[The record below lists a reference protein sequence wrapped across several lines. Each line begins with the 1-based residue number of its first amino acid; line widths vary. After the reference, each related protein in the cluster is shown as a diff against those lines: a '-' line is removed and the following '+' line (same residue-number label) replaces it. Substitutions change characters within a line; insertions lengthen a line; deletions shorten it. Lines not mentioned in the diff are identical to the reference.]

1 MKETQDGQ
9 SVEHV
14 YDARSRLARTI
25 SGLGA
30 DLGYGYDLTGLSD
43 SITAR
48 SSGSHRPWEVRI
60 ERDRLG
66 RETHRRTTGG
76 IESAYFYDTVGRP
89 CRQRVMR
96 GEHRLYDRSY
106 GWGDDFRL
114 LETLNTITGARVR
127 YDYDAFGRLSEAEY
141 GAGFRQYR
149 TTDAMGNVY
158 ASSECTDRIYGRG
171 GQLRQDGT
179 WHYHYDAQGNLVLK
193 TKRRIDPSCGFES
206 VLWHKGDYAYVWQAN
221 GMLRSV
227 TRPDGKT
234 VTFKYDA
241 LGRRKEKRFDGRIHR
256 YLWDGNVVLHEWAYA
271 ETDSPQE
278 IITED
283 GRITFDRSEPA
294 DDVITW
300 VYDTDSYVP
309 TAKIENGKTYSIVSD
324 YIGRPVQAYDE
335 CGTVVWQ
342 ADYDIYGNLRN
353 LRGDREFMPFR
364 QVGQYEDTET
374 GLYYNRFRYY
384 DPNTGNYIS
393 QDPIL
398 DWRGTILHYTD
409 TFLTTYRIKEIIYY
423 HCG

>member
-1 MKETQDGQ
+1 
-9 SVEHV
+9 
-14 YDARSRLARTI
+14 
-25 SGLGA
+25 
-30 DLGYGYDLTGLSD
+30 
-43 SITAR
+43 
-48 SSGSHRPWEVRI
+48 
-60 ERDRLG
+60 
-66 RETHRRTTGG
+66 
-76 IESAYFYDTVGRP
+76 
-89 CRQRVMR
+89 
-96 GEHRLYDRSY
+96 
-106 GWGDDFRL
+106 
-114 LETLNTITGARVR
+114 
-127 YDYDAFGRLSEAEY
+127 
-141 GAGFRQYR
+141 
-149 TTDAMGNVY
+149 MGNVY
-158 ASSECTDRIYGRG
+158 ASSECTDRTYGRG

-193 TKRRIDPSCGFES
+193 TKRRIDPSCGSEA

-294 DDVITW
+294 DNVITW

-342 ADYDIYGNLRN
+342 ADYDIYGNLCN
-353 LRGDREFMPFR
+353 LRGDREFIPFR

>member
-1 MKETQDGQ
+1 
-9 SVEHV
+9 
-14 YDARSRLARTI
+14 
-25 SGLGA
+25 
-30 DLGYGYDLTGLSD
+30 
-43 SITAR
+43 
-48 SSGSHRPWEVRI
+48 
-60 ERDRLG
+60 
-66 RETHRRTTGG
+66 
-76 IESAYFYDTVGRP
+76 
-89 CRQRVMR
+89 
-96 GEHRLYDRSY
+96 
-106 GWGDDFRL
+106 
-114 LETLNTITGARVR
+114 
-127 YDYDAFGRLSEAEY
+127 
-141 GAGFRQYR
+141 
-149 TTDAMGNVY
+149 
-158 ASSECTDRIYGRG
+158 
-171 GQLRQDGT
+171 
-179 WHYHYDAQGNLVLK
+179 
-193 TKRRIDPSCGFES
+193 
-206 VLWHKGDYAYVWQAN
+206 
-221 GMLRSV
+221 MLRSV

-342 ADYDIYGNLRN
+342 ADYDIYGNLCN
-353 LRGDREFMPFR
+353 LRGDREFIPFR

>member
-1 MKETQDGQ
+1 
-9 SVEHV
+9 
-14 YDARSRLARTI
+14 
-25 SGLGA
+25 
-30 DLGYGYDLTGLSD
+30 
-43 SITAR
+43 
-48 SSGSHRPWEVRI
+48 
-60 ERDRLG
+60 
-66 RETHRRTTGG
+66 
-76 IESAYFYDTVGRP
+76 
-89 CRQRVMR
+89 
-96 GEHRLYDRSY
+96 
-106 GWGDDFRL
+106 
-114 LETLNTITGARVR
+114 
-127 YDYDAFGRLSEAEY
+127 
-141 GAGFRQYR
+141 
-149 TTDAMGNVY
+149 
-158 ASSECTDRIYGRG
+158 
-171 GQLRQDGT
+171 
-179 WHYHYDAQGNLVLK
+179 
-193 TKRRIDPSCGFES
+193 
-206 VLWHKGDYAYVWQAN
+206 
-221 GMLRSV
+221 MLRSV

-353 LRGDREFMPFR
+353 LRGDREFIPFR

-384 DPNTGNYIS
+384 DPNIGNYIS
-393 QDPIL
+393 QDPIGLAGNNPTLYGYVSDSNSWVDEFGLYSDLLGSGMGHHLMPRSIAKKL
-398 DWRGTILHYTD
+398 DIPNLSQTNSIAWYPNDATGTAMLHQKLHARLIEEGVPFHGSKFTGTVDDFFKRAEKAYKDIEVKGYIKKPVTDEILYEDVTP
-409 TFLTTYRIKEIIYY
+409 LEGLQKLKEL
-423 HCG
+423 CK